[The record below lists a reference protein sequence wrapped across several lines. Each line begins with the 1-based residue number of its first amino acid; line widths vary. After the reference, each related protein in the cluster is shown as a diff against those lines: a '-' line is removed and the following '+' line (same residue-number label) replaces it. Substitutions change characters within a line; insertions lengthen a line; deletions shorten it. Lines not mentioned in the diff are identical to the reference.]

1 MAAEGVFQMNTS
13 TMKISVAPLSRVN
26 NPENQYMAVADD
38 LLNAAQDAGREQQTL
53 METAIAEQVS
63 YQEMLAIYLQTK
75 HGQVESIEDKLETL
89 IVQQQALFQQSEAKK
104 PGLLSLPN
112 TKQQWAV
119 RQSRQQARLHV
130 LHNRL
135 DFVRELK
142 EGMGVHSPKLEEL
155 AERKLRRHDPTLA
168 EEWDSSLEAH
178 RKHQALLRKQGQ
190 EKKRFESVGVGLSLG
205 LRKSNMR

>member
-1 MAAEGVFQMNTS
+1 MNTS

-26 NPENQYMAVADD
+26 NAENLDTAVADD
-38 LLNAAQDAGREQQTL
+38 LLNAAQDAGREQHAL

-63 YQEMLAIYLQTK
+63 YQEMLEIYLQTK

-89 IVQQQALFQQSEAKK
+89 IVQQQALLQQSEAKK
-104 PGLLSLPN
+104 PGLLSMPN
-112 TKQQWAV
+112 TKQEWAV
-119 RQSRQQARLHV
+119 RQSREQARLHV

-135 DFVRELK
+135 DIVRELK

-168 EEWDSSLEAH
+168 QEWDSSLEAH
-178 RKHQALLRKQGQ
+178 RKHQALQRKQGQ

-205 LRKSNMR
+205 LRNSNMR